1 MEAAMR
7 FLEQRITGSPDRA
20 GCVRIAADFEM
31 ERSGTVLSFWFDL
44 PESCRDSI
52 GQSGD
57 PWVTLMVPIAMEAGE
72 DISIS
77 MPVDSL
83 LLENLTGLMAVW
95 HYWFPELREA
105 DIEAPS
111 ASPQPRVATR
121 RGMFFS
127 GGVDSFFT
135 LLRHGKTVTGGGGG
149 PVDTLIFVG
158 GFDIPITDEREVSLA
173 RQRLEGP
180 ALAFDKT
187 FLPVMTNLRELDTP
201 YRTNWILSHGC
212 AMATVAHLLSG
223 ELGEVLI
230 SSTYKYGLLL
240 RIGSHPMTDPLLSS
254 RQLRVIHDG
263 ACHSRDHKIAH
274 VATSEIALRYLRV
287 CYTSK
292 RHDNCGKC
300 AKCLHTMAALD
311 MFGYANKAPSFDW
324 SGYSMEAL
332 AGLFLATDL
341 QIYRV
346 ERLLTVARSTGREE
360 IQAAAQR
367 SIDRTMLIRNGVRTV
382 SRLPYL
388 WRYEYQARQY
398 LLRLTSGGGSHLLQS
413 VVTVLWQGRVRTQ

>member
-1 MEAAMR
+1 MR

-44 PESCRDSI
+44 PETCRDGI
-52 GQSGD
+52 AQTGD
-57 PWVTLMVPIAMEAGE
+57 PWIILMIPIAMAARE
-72 DISIS
+72 DISIAV
-77 MPVDSL
+77 PVDSL
-83 LLENLTGLMAVW
+83 LLENLRGLMAVW

-105 DIEAPS
+105 GIEAPS
-111 ASPQPRVATR
+111 ASPRPRTATR

-135 LLRHGKTVTGGGGG
+135 LLRHDETATGGGGG

-158 GFDIPITDEREVSLA
+158 GFDIPVSDGREISQATERLQSA
-173 RQRLEGP
+173 AQG
-180 ALAFDKT
+180 FDKT
-187 FLPVMTNLRELDTP
+187 FLPVMTNMRELDTP
-201 YRTNWILSHGC
+201 YRINWILSHGC
-212 AMATVAHLLSG
+212 AMATVAHLLAG
-223 ELGEVLI
+223 ELREVLI

-263 ACHSRDHKIAH
+263 ASHSRDDKIAR
-274 VATSEIALRYLRV
+274 VATSESALRHLRV
-287 CYTSK
+287 CYTSR

-311 MFGYANKAPSFDW
+311 LLGFVNKAPSFDW
-324 SGYSMEAL
+324 SGYSLQAL
-332 AGLFLATDL
+332 AGLFLTDL

-360 IQAAAQR
+360 MQMALQR
-367 SIDRTMLIRNGVRTV
+367 SIDRTMLVRSGVKAV

-398 LLRLTSGGGSHLLQS
+398 LLRLTSGGGSRWLQS
-413 VVTVLWQGRVRTQ
+413 IATLLWQARVRMQ

>member
-1 MEAAMR
+1 MR
-7 FLEQRITGSPDRA
+7 FLEQRVTDSPDRP

-31 ERSGTVLSFWFDL
+31 ERSGAVLSFWFDL
-44 PESCRDSI
+44 PESCRGSI

-57 PWVTLMVPIAMEAGE
+57 PWAALMVPIAMEAGE

-77 MPVDSL
+77 VPVDSL
-83 LLENLTGLMAVW
+83 LLENLIGLMAVW

-105 DIEAPS
+105 RFDAPP
-111 ASPQPRVATR
+111 ASPRPPATR

-127 GGVDSFFT
+127 GGIDSFFT
-135 LLRHGKTVTGGGGG
+135 LLRHDKAARGGGGG

-158 GFDIPITDEREVSLA
+158 GFDIPITDEGEVSLA

-180 ALAFDKT
+180 ALAFGKT

-212 AMATVAHLLSG
+212 AMATIAHLLSG

-254 RQLRVIHDG
+254 RRLRVIHDG
-263 ACHSRDHKIAH
+263 ASHSRDDKIAH
-274 VATSEIALRYLRV
+274 VATSETALRHLRV
-287 CYTSK
+287 CYAAQ

-300 AKCLHTMAALD
+300 AKCIHTMTALD
-311 MFGYANKAPSFDW
+311 MFGYAYKAPAFDW

-332 AGLFLATDL
+332 AGLFLKNDL

-346 ERLLTVARSTGREE
+346 ERLLTVARSTGRQDV
-360 IQAAAQR
+360 QAAAQR
-367 SIDRTMLIRNGVRTV
+367 SIDRTMLIRNGVRAIR
-382 SRLPYL
+382 RLPYL
-388 WRYEYQARQY
+388 WRYEYQATRY
-398 LLRLTSGGGSHLLQS
+398 LERLTSGGGSPFLQS
-413 VVTVLWQGRVRTQ
+413 IATVLWRNRVRAQ